1 MRVKFMSN
9 VLLGTALLSGIISSS
24 RASCY
29 TEDFGKNN
37 DNNAFISASDK
48 KTKIDDNKK
57 NKIYDAKANISIATG
72 NVIKKSSKY
81 STDSISNLHYNEQN
95 PYDFFYEETDGDWV
109 YDVDE
114 TGFLVKLYPN
124 GIVKKLDE

>member
-1 MRVKFMSN
+1 MSN

-48 KTKIDDNKK
+48 KNK
-57 NKIYDAKANISIATG
+57 N
-72 NVIKKSSKY
+72 
-81 STDSISNLHYNEQN
+81 
-95 PYDFFYEETDGDWV
+95 
-109 YDVDE
+109 
-114 TGFLVKLYPN
+114 
-124 GIVKKLDE
+124 

>member
-1 MRVKFMSN
+1 MKVTFTPK
-9 VLLGTALLSGIISSS
+9 VLLGAAFLSGIISTSK
-24 RASCY
+24 ASCY
-29 TEDFGKNN
+29 TEDFNKNN
-37 DNNAFISASDK
+37 DNNTFVYASNIETKNDN
-48 KTKIDDNKK
+48 KTKNKV
-57 NKIYDAKANISIATG
+57 YDAKANISIATG

-81 STDSISNLHYNEQN
+81 STDSISNLHYNEQD
-95 PYDFFYEETDGDWV
+95 PYEFFNEETDGDWV